1 MYWHMVDCTDS
12 LNRNQHHQLQAE
24 NDDDALNQFLDLRKA
39 QPSVY
44 GDWKIECITLIQT

>member
-12 LNRNQHHQLQAE
+12 LNRDRHHKVQAE